1 MNGGGVDL
9 AVNVLALGLLG
20 KDDRHVEMPRGH
32 AGDGD
37 AGCLDGQNLVD
48 AVVLEDAVELLADLV
63 QQVYVQLVVQKAVD
77 LSQTQF
83 HSIMTNY
90 GGFCKSFIPKS
101 LTKMSIGKVDNIL

>member
-9 AVNVLALGLLG
+9 AVDVLVLGLLG
-20 KDDRHVEMPRGH
+20 EDDRHVEMPRGH

-48 AVVLEDAVELLADLV
+48 TVVLEDAVELLADLV

-77 LSQTQF
+77 LQDIAGTNLALLHNTFLQKF
-83 HSIMTNY
+83 H
-90 GGFCKSFIPKS
+90 
-101 LTKMSIGKVDNIL
+101 LR

>member
-9 AVNVLALGLLG
+9 TVNVLALGLLG
-20 KDDRHVEMPRGH
+20 KDDRHIEMPRGH

-77 LSQTQF
+77 LQDVAGTNLAFLHNTFLQKF
-83 HSIMTNY
+83 H
-90 GGFCKSFIPKS
+90 
-101 LTKMSIGKVDNIL
+101 LR